1 MFVYSNFVIIKI
13 KKFKS
18 FRLPVASFLSL
29 EEWNVAGFKRF
40 WLFRMM
46 NYKFLKAAIIKS
58 FCECSQKTLA
68 IIKSFI
74 KSCRERKHV

>member
-29 EEWNVAGFKRF
+29 EE
-40 WLFRMM
+40 
-46 NYKFLKAAIIKS
+46 
-58 FCECSQKTLA
+58 
-68 IIKSFI
+68 
-74 KSCRERKHV
+74 